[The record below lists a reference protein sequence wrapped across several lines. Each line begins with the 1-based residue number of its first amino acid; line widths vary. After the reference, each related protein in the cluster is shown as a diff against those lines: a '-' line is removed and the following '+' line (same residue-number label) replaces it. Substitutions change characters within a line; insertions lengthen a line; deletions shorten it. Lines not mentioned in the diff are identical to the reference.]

1 MLYIIMENPA
11 FIMVYISVFPP
22 STAQASATS
31 VGPSL
36 PPRTANI
43 PSKQT
48 QASAARGG
56 GATAAPTAAVE
67 QAQRYFRVPFI
78 HPSEQ
83 DRLNRR
89 KGWWYAHFDGQWI
102 ARQIELHPDKE
113 PLLLVAGKNDL
124 EMCELSL
131 DETGLSRK
139 RGAEIL
145 DHEFEETWAKYGGK
159 PYTRSALKSKSETLL

>member
-1 MLYIIMENPA
+1 MTN
-11 FIMVYISVFPP
+11 
-22 STAQASATS
+22 
-31 VGPSL
+31 VGPPL
-36 PPRTANI
+36 PPRTATI
-43 PSKQT
+43 PPKPT
-48 QASAARGG
+48 QGAAASGGGG
-56 GATAAPTAAVE
+56 GATAAAATTE

-78 HPSEQ
+78 RPSEH

-102 ARQIELHPDKE
+102 TRQLELHPDKE

-145 DHEFEETWAKYGGK
+145 EHEFEETWAKYGGK
-159 PYTRSALKSKSETLL
+159 PYKRTAVIGQ

>member
-1 MLYIIMENPA
+1 MG
-11 FIMVYISVFPP
+11 PP
-22 STAQASATS
+22 
-31 VGPSL
+31 L
-36 PPRTANI
+36 PPRSTTA
-43 PSKQT
+43 PPKSTKAT
-48 QASAARGG
+48 PGGGG
-56 GATAAPTAAVE
+56 GATAAATTE

-78 HPSEQ
+78 RPSEH

-102 ARQIELHPDKE
+102 ARQLELHPDKE
-113 PLLLVAGKNDL
+113 PLLLEAGKNDL

-145 DHEFEETWAKYGGK
+145 EHEFEETWAKYGGK
-159 PYTRSALKSKSETLL
+159 PHTPRKAAAKSTSETLL